1 MRDKDLVGRKLKESI
16 QTHVRQ
22 KGVVLQVLGS
32 GGPFAGDKR
41 ASSGYLV
48 WVNGRP
54 LVMIDAGGG
63 TYLRLQQAGAR
74 VEDIKL
80 ICISHFHPD
89 HSSELPA
96 LLWSDYYSDR
106 KAPLVVTGPSGS
118 GAAGLT
124 GFLDALAKMAMPTD
138 AFTRVNRIEV
148 NAQDNKPIE
157 VYRDDDV
164 RVAAFSVDHG
174 PWPTLA
180 YRIQINDVSI
190 GYGADQTGS
199 NLGFAE
205 FVQGVD
211 ILVMHMAVSEEAQ
224 GPATKIHAKPSVV
237 GKIAQKAGISTLVLS
252 HFIKLD
258 STKPVAED
266 FSLFNL
272 ESNLAHLRKHY
283 SGTVV
288 LAEDLQCIK
297 VR

>member
-1 MRDKDLVGRKLKESI
+1 MVKKE
-16 QTHVRQ
+16 
-22 KGVVLQVLGS
+22 GVVLQILGS

-54 LVMIDAGGG
+54 LVMLDAGGG
-63 TYLRLQQAGAR
+63 TYLRLQQAGAH

-96 LLWSDYYSDR
+96 LLWSDLYSDR
-106 KAPLVVTGPSGS
+106 KAPIAVIGPSGP
-118 GAAGLT
+118 GAAGLV

-148 NAQDNKPIE
+148 NTKDNKRTE
-157 VYRDDDV
+157 VYKDDAV

-180 YRIQINDVSI
+180 YRIEINDLSI
-190 GYGADQTGS
+190 GYGADQKGS

-205 FVQGVD
+205 FVRGVD
-211 ILVMHMAVSEEAQ
+211 ILVMHLAVSEQAQ

-237 GKIAQKAGISTLVLS
+237 GKIAQKAGVSTLVLS
-252 HFIKLD
+252 HFIKLN
-258 STKPVAED
+258 SPKPVAED
-266 FSLFNL
+266 FSLSNL
-272 ESNLAHLRKHY
+272 ESNLAHLKKYY

-288 LAEDLQCIK
+288 LAEDLQCIEVVK
-297 VR
+297 NEKKFPGQT

>member
-1 MRDKDLVGRKLKESI
+1 
-16 QTHVRQ
+16 
-22 KGVVLQVLGS
+22 
-32 GGPFAGDKR
+32 
-41 ASSGYLV
+41 
-48 WVNGRP
+48 
-54 LVMIDAGGG
+54 MIDAGGG

-74 VEDIKL
+74 VKDIEL

-106 KAPLVVTGPSGS
+106 TAPLVVIGPSGS
-118 GAAGLT
+118 GAAGLN
-124 GFLDALAKMAMPTD
+124 GFLDALAKMATPTD
-138 AFTRVNRIEV
+138 AFTRVNRTEV
-148 NAQDNKPIE
+148 SIQDNKPIE
-157 VYRDDDV
+157 VYKDDDV
-164 RVAAFSVDHG
+164 SVAAFSVDHG

-180 YRIQINDVSI
+180 YRIEINDIRI

-199 NLGFAE
+199 NLAFTE

-237 GKIAQKAGISTLVLS
+237 GKIAQKAGVSTLVLS
-252 HFIKLD
+252 HFIRLD
-258 STKPVAED
+258 SANPNAKE
-266 FSLFNL
+266 FSLSNL
-272 ESNLAHLRKHY
+272 ESNVAHLRKYY

-297 VR
+297 VIKNQKNN

>member
-1 MRDKDLVGRKLKESI
+1 MVKKE
-16 QTHVRQ
+16 
-22 KGVVLQVLGS
+22 GVVLQILGS

-41 ASSGYLV
+41 ASSGYLI

-74 VEDIKL
+74 VEDVKL

-96 LLWSDYYSDR
+96 LLWSDFYSDR
-106 KAPLVVTGPSGS
+106 KAPLVITGPSGS
-118 GAAGLT
+118 RAAGLV

-148 NAQDNKPIE
+148 NTRDSKRIE
-157 VYRDDDV
+157 VYKDDDV

-180 YRIQINDVSI
+180 YRIETNDISI

-205 FVQGVD
+205 FVQRVD
-211 ILVMHMAVSEEAQ
+211 ILVMHMPVSEEAQ

-237 GKIAQKAGISTLVLS
+237 GKIAQKAGVSTLVLS
-252 HFIKLD
+252 HFIKLN
-258 STKPVAED
+258 STNPNAKE
-266 FSLFNL
+266 FSLSNL
-272 ESNLAHLRKHY
+272 ESNVAHLKKYY

-297 VR
+297 VK

>member
-1 MRDKDLVGRKLKESI
+1 MIKKE
-16 QTHVRQ
+16 
-22 KGVVLQVLGS
+22 GVVLQVLGS

-106 KAPLVVTGPSGS
+106 KAPLVVIGPSGS

-124 GFLDALAKMAMPTD
+124 GFLDALAKMVMPTD

-148 NAQDNKPIE
+148 NIQNNKLIE
-157 VYRDDDV
+157 VYKDDDV
-164 RVAAFSVDHG
+164 RVAAFSVEHG
-174 PWPTLA
+174 PLPTLA
-180 YRIQINDVSI
+180 YRIEINDISI
-190 GYGADQTGS
+190 GFGADQTGN
-199 NLGFAE
+199 NLAFTQ

-211 ILVMHMAVSEEAQ
+211 ILVMHMAISEEAQ
-224 GPATKIHAKPSVV
+224 GPATRIHAKPSKI
-237 GKIAQKAGISTLVLS
+237 GKIAQEVGVGTLVLS
-252 HFIKLD
+252 HFIKIGNTNTNPY
-258 STKPVAED
+258 SKE
-266 FSLFNL
+266 FSLFDLETNL
-272 ESNLAHLRKHY
+272 SELKKHY

-288 LAEDLQCIK
+288 LAEDLQFIK
-297 VR
+297 VKRQHEK